1 MDQKKQSLFLLRA
14 YRTRYDMVWLP
25 WFAAKEPAPWDSYGR
40 IWDSRQ
46 RFIPSAGFPA
56 DMVSGSTWVAESKL
70 WRSQHQWPSMTINDH
85 QWPSMSI
92 NDHQWPLM
100 TSMSWSFIS
109 FHSLLQVLFQAPRV
123 VHSLSRH
130 PVKSW
135 DPTLWVPARMSHTIR
150 KKTPQRSA

>member
-56 DMVSGSTWVAESKL
+56 DMVSGSTWVAKSKL

-92 NDHQWPLM
+92 NDHQWP
-100 TSMSWSFIS
+100 SMSINDHQWPKKWRQCLGLSFPS
-109 FHSLLQVLFQAPRV
+109 TVYKFCSKPQELYTLCLGTQWRV
-123 VHSLSRH
+123 GIQ
-130 PVKSW
+130 PFGC
-135 DPTLWVPARMSHTIR
+135 TL
-150 KKTPQRSA
+150 PQ